1 MGKQQD
7 REKIVQE
14 IKVAA
19 DLYRKHLVGKRFLY
33 VFEGRY
39 IEVLYKAANFR
50 HLTGV
55 ATNLSE
61 GFMLEEIVT
70 DTRTYKFGT
79 TDLNFTLCLNK
90 EYDDKG
96 QQKGD
101 CFVVESL
108 RDEDCF
114 SKSRTAYTVTHIFSA
129 PNDAKKYTNLLF
141 LDENA
146 TVDGLPDEI
155 KNMLDQTLLHK

>member
-1 MGKQQD
+1 MQQKNCF
-7 REKIVQE
+7 RLRRYFFYLITLKI
-14 IKVAA
+14 
-19 DLYRKHLVGKRFLY
+19 KHIGQIAMLAG
-33 VFEGRY
+33 
-39 IEVLYKAANFR
+39 
-50 HLTGV
+50 
-55 ATNLSE
+55 SE

-90 EYDDKG
+90 EYDDQG

-114 SKSRTAYTVTHIFSA
+114 SKSTTAYTVTHIFSA
-129 PNDAKKYTNLLF
+129 PNDAKKYTTLLF
-141 LDENA
+141 MDENA
-146 TVDGLPDEI
+146 MIDSLPDEI

>member
-1 MGKQQD
+1 MLAG
-7 REKIVQE
+7 
-14 IKVAA
+14 
-19 DLYRKHLVGKRFLY
+19 
-33 VFEGRY
+33 
-39 IEVLYKAANFR
+39 
-50 HLTGV
+50 
-55 ATNLSE
+55 SE

-70 DTRTYKFGT
+70 DTKVYKFGT

-90 EYDDKG
+90 EYDDLG

-129 PNDAKKYTNLLF
+129 PNDAKKYTTLLF
-141 LDENA
+141 LDKNA
-146 TVDGLPDEI
+146 MIDSLPDEI

>member
-1 MGKQQD
+1 
-7 REKIVQE
+7 
-14 IKVAA
+14 
-19 DLYRKHLVGKRFLY
+19 
-33 VFEGRY
+33 
-39 IEVLYKAANFR
+39 
-50 HLTGV
+50 
-55 ATNLSE
+55 
-61 GFMLEEIVT
+61 MLEEIVT
-70 DTRTYKFGT
+70 DTKVYKFGT

-90 EYDDKG
+90 EYDDLG

-129 PNDAKKYTNLLF
+129 PNDAKKYTTLLF
-141 LDENA
+141 LDKNA
-146 TVDGLPDEI
+146 TIDSLPDEI

>member
-1 MGKQQD
+1 MSVT
-7 REKIVQE
+7 ISSS
-14 IKVAA
+14 I
-19 DLYRKHLVGKRFLY
+19 
-33 VFEGRY
+33 
-39 IEVLYKAANFR
+39 NP
-50 HLTGV
+50 
-55 ATNLSE
+55 SE
-61 GFMLEEIVT
+61 PASIAICPI
-70 DTRTYKFGT
+70 
-79 TDLNFTLCLNK
+79 CLNK

-114 SKSRTAYTVTHIFSA
+114 SKSRTAYTVTHFFSA

-146 TVDGLPDEI
+146 TIDGLPDEI